1 MTEALIHPA
10 QIQIG
15 QPLPH
20 DAFDRRGMLLLR
32 RGHVVATAW
41 QMEVLLQNAVLAE
54 GKPPAQHEPVPVAQE
69 TALSLVL
76 SARLLLR
83 ALLTTPPREGFA
95 DEALGVV
102 DMLARACRA
111 NADVA
116 LATILMHRED
126 EYSIRHSVNAAL
138 ACEVVGSAIGMPR
151 AQLAVTVAA
160 ALTMN
165 IGMLALQD
173 NLQSHVGP
181 LDDTQRADVRGHC
194 ERGAALLIE
203 RGVED
208 PVWLATVRDH
218 HERPDGSGYPAGKS
232 GDALAL
238 PARLVGLADVYCAR
252 VSSRETRP
260 AMAPNAAMRQ
270 LFLREGATTDET
282 LARQLIKALGI
293 YPPGTGVRLRNG
305 RIALVIERGMTGH
318 KPLLALL
325 TTGNGARL
333 QVPLRRTSDGDAYA
347 IIEVVDLAALQ
358 LEPMMDAVWGG
369 DAVA

>member
-1 MTEALIHPA
+1 MTEPLIHPS
-10 QIQIG
+10 QIRLG
-15 QPLPH
+15 EPLPH

-41 QMEVLLQNAVLAE
+41 QVEVLLQNAVLAA
-54 GKPPAQHEPVPVAQE
+54 GRAPPHREAPTAAPE
-69 TALSLVL
+69 TPLSLAL

-83 ALLTTPPREGFA
+83 ALLTTPPRRGFA
-95 DEALGVV
+95 GEVLGVV

-111 NADVA
+111 NPDVA

-126 EYSIRHSVNAAL
+126 EYSIRHAVNVAI
-138 ACEVVGSAIGMPR
+138 ACQVVGAAMRMAR
-151 AQLAVTVAA
+151 ARLASTVAA

-173 NLQSHVGP
+173 ALQAQAGP
-181 LDDTQRADVRGHC
+181 LDEAQRDGVRGHC
-194 ERGAALLIE
+194 ERGVALLVE
-203 RGVED
+203 HGVED
-208 PVWLATVRDH
+208 PVWLAAVRDH
-218 HERPDGSGYPAGKS
+218 HERPDGSGYPAGTA
-232 GDALAL
+232 GAALDT

-270 LFLREGATTDET
+270 LFLREGEATDEA

-305 RIALVIERGMTGH
+305 RVAVVIERGMTGH
-318 KPLLALL
+318 RPLLALL
-325 TTGNGARL
+325 TAADGSRL
-333 QVPLRRTSDGDAYA
+333 QVPLRRASDADACA
-347 IIEVVDLAALQ
+347 IVEVVDLAALQ
-358 LEPMMDAVWGG
+358 LEPAMEALWGADA
-369 DAVA
+369 AA